1 MFLLDTCRLPQ
12 RLLRLLSFALI
23 ATMTLAP
30 HSAHGQAVP
39 QITEPI
45 DSRSFSPL
53 KGSVHALVHLGAK
66 DLGAVPDETPTGA
79 LTLLLQRPAEQERQ
93 LEKFLRAVN
102 VQGSPNY
109 HKWLTPE
116 QFGKI
121 YGVADSDLSAVRSW
135 LQSQGFKIEKVSAS
149 KNTLEFS
156 GTAGQVGKA
165 FHTSLHAYSLNGEIH
180 HANASDLQV
189 PTALRPV
196 IAVVGPI
203 NDFRPK
209 SQAHLLGTAKLN
221 PQNHKLDPEFT
232 LSVPD
237 YDLGLA
243 PEDLAT
249 QYDIKPLYREG
260 VNGAG
265 QTIGIINETNID
277 IDVVAAYRKLFK
289 LDANPSNPNLP
300 QVIVDGNDPGIN
312 GAALEAYLDVEVS
325 GAIAPQAT
333 VLLYT
338 SQGSDYA
345 DGLSLAAIR
354 AVEDDRATVLSLS
367 FGSCE
372 AFDTAQDAL
381 FNAVWEQAAAQGQ
394 TVMVSSGDADSAGC
408 DFAGVQ
414 YAQLGKQVNGLAS
427 TPWNIAVGGT
437 DFYYS
442 GGLNSVFN
450 FWSKTNDAQQGSL
463 LQPLPEQ
470 PWNNSI
476 YDMNL
481 SGINEAAGGGG
492 GQSACAIPGTGK
504 DPLNGTISVD
514 GIETV
519 NVDCAQYAG
528 YRKPS
533 WQSGPGVPKDGVRDL
548 PDVSLFAANGAN
560 GSSYVICTQAGTC
573 TPIDVNG
580 VSEIPVSQVGGTSAS
595 SPAFAGMM
603 ALVNQL
609 YGPQGQANTVLYPL
623 AQQFPAAFHDVT
635 VGSNNAPCDPTLS
648 PSIECK
654 ADATGGTYSIG
665 GFSATPGY
673 DMASGLGSV
682 DAYQLVTNWNKVT
695 FNNSSTQLFATST
708 RLQHGEPVTLA
719 TVVAGDG
726 SGAKPTGN
734 VALISNLPQ
743 YASTGLGFIPLDLTG
758 SGTITT
764 NQLPGGTYQLTGLY
778 AGDSKYNGSESA
790 PLTFHIS
797 PEASVIQPTVSAYA
811 VTVSNGQEALTDLGV
826 VKNGAV
832 YPYGTLFFVDLQVIG
847 VNESAAAPGNPAT
860 GSTKI
865 FDHGYLLS
873 TNSLDVTGSS
883 FYEGLTLP
891 AGQHSLQYSY
901 SGDSSYLATKTTSP
915 ARPLT
920 FTIAQVPSQISGS
933 TTAVSLV
940 KVGGSFAYDVNVQGS
955 GGGAPPTGT
964 VTFALGSLPAQTMTL
979 SPNFGS
985 ASVPAGVSYA
995 AAFYSNMPAGTYTMQ
1010 VSYSGDR
1017 NWAPSTLTGP
1027 IVAVGGDGTFLPSTT
1042 TVKVTSN
1049 AGSGPITPSTLLT
1062 FDITVSGGKGAK
1074 VAPTGLYALADD
1086 TTLAGLGFLPASSTG
1101 SVSVTLNF
1109 LGSGLLPDVNHL
1121 IVIYTGDS
1129 NYLPSYAPVVDFTVN
1144 TNDFTLAATTQ
1155 NISVHSGDSPRSQGI
1170 GYIQLQG
1177 LDQFS
1182 GLVNLSCKVT
1192 GGPAGNTALPRCIVP
1207 SAALVPSSQPSNT
1220 IVRVDASPVAS
1231 GGRISRNVPVP
1242 PGTYTAVITGKT
1254 AGAMHDV
1261 SLTIDVRAN
1270 R

>member
-1 MFLLDTCRLPQ
+1 MSFRIPDRFKIVAHLLAM
-12 RLLRLLSFALI
+12 ALFV
-23 ATMTLAP
+23 AVADQ
-30 HSAHGQAVP
+30 SVYSQAVP
-39 QITEPI
+39 QVTSAI
-45 DSRSFSPL
+45 DSRSYSPL
-53 KGSVHALVHLGAK
+53 TGSVHTLVRNGAK
-66 DLGAVPDETPTGA
+66 DLGAVSDDTPTGT
-79 LTLLLQRPAEQERQ
+79 LTLLLQRPAEQEQQ
-93 LEKFLRAVN
+93 LERFLREAQT
-102 VQGSPNY
+102 QGSPNY

-116 QFGKI
+116 QFGKT
-121 YGVADSDLSAVRSW
+121 YGVADSDLSAVQGW
-135 LQSQGFKIEKVSAS
+135 LQSQGLKIEKVSAS

-165 FHTSLHAYSLNGEIH
+165 FHSSLHAYSLNGEIH
-180 HANASDLQV
+180 HANASELQV
-189 PTALRPV
+189 PTALRAV

-209 SQAHLLGTAKLN
+209 SQARLLGTAKFN
-221 PQNHKLDPEFT
+221 PKNHQLDPEFT

-265 QTIGIINETNID
+265 QTIGIINDSNVD
-277 IDVVAAYRKLFK
+277 LDVVAAYRKLFK

-300 QVIVDGNDPGIN
+300 QVIVDGNDPGVN
-312 GAALEAYLDVEVS
+312 GDSVEAYLDVEVS

-338 SQGSDYA
+338 SAGSDYA
-345 DGLSLAAIR
+345 GGLGLAAVR

-372 AFDTAQDAL
+372 AFDPAQDAF

-442 GGLNSVFN
+442 GGLSSVFN
-450 FWSKTNDAQQGSL
+450 FWSKTNDAQEGSL

-481 SGINEAAGGGG
+481 SSINEAAGGGG
-492 GQSACAIPGTGK
+492 GQSACAIPGAGK

-514 GIETV
+514 GLETV
-519 NVDCAQYAG
+519 TVACAQYAG
-528 YRKPS
+528 YPKPS
-533 WQSGPGVPKDGVRDL
+533 WQSGLGVPKDGVRDL
-548 PDVSLFAANGAN
+548 PDVSLFASNGVN
-560 GSSYVICTQAGTC
+560 GSSYVFCEQAGSCATV
-573 TPIDVNG
+573 DLDG
-580 VSEIPVSQVGGTSAS
+580 VSQVLVGQVGGTSAS
-595 SPAFAGMM
+595 SPLFAGMM

-609 YGPQGQANTVLYPL
+609 YGPQGQADTVLYPL
-623 AQQFPAAFHDVT
+623 AQQVPAVFHDVT
-635 VGSNNAPCDPTLS
+635 IGSNNAPCEPNLS
-648 PSIECK
+648 PSVECIE
-654 ADATGGTYSIG
+654 DATGGTYSIG
-665 GFSATPGY
+665 GWSATPGY

-682 DAYQLVTNWNKVT
+682 DAYQLVKNWNKVT
-695 FNNSSTQLFATST
+695 FNNSSTQLFATSR

-719 TVVAGDG
+719 TVVTGDG
-726 SGAKPTGN
+726 SRAKPTGN
-734 VALISNLPQ
+734 VALISSLPQ
-743 YASTGLGFIPLDLTG
+743 YASTGLGLIPLDLTG

-778 AGDSKYNGSESA
+778 AGDSQYNGSEST
-790 PLTFHIS
+790 PLTLHIS
-797 PEASVIQPTVSAYA
+797 PEPSVVQPTVSAYA
-811 VTVSNGQEALTDLGV
+811 VTVSNGQEALTDLGA
-826 VKNGAV
+826 VKNGTV
-832 YPYGTLFFVDLQVIG
+832 YPYGTIFFVDLKVIG
-847 VNESAAAPGNPAT
+847 VNESAAAPGSPAT

-865 FDHGYLLS
+865 FDKGYLLS

-883 FYEGLTLP
+883 SDLDLTLP

-901 SGDSSYLATKTTSP
+901 SGDSSYLPTRTTTP
-915 ARPLT
+915 AGPLT
-920 FTIAQVPSQISGS
+920 FTVAQAQSQISGS
-933 TTAVSLV
+933 TAAVSLV

-964 VTFALGSLPAQTMTL
+964 VTFTLGSLPAQTMTL

-995 AAFYSNMPAGTYTMQ
+995 AAFYSNMPAGSYTMQ
-1010 VSYSGDR
+1010 VSYSGDQ

-1027 IVAVGGDGTFLPSTT
+1027 IVTVGGDGTLLPSTVS
-1042 TVKVTSN
+1042 VKVTSN

-1062 FDITVSGGKGAK
+1062 FDITVSGGNGATI
-1074 VAPTGLYALADD
+1074 APTGLYVLVDD
-1086 TTLAGLGFLPASSTG
+1086 TTLAGLGLLPASSTG
-1101 SVSVTLNF
+1101 TVSVTLSA
-1109 LGSGLLPDVNHL
+1109 LASGLLPEVNHL
-1121 IVIYTGDS
+1121 IVVYTGDN
-1129 NYLPSYAPVVDFTVN
+1129 NYLPSFAPIVDLTVN

-1155 NISVHSGDSPRSQGI
+1155 DIDIRSGDSPRSQGI
-1170 GYIQLQG
+1170 GYVQLQG
-1177 LDQFS
+1177 VDQFS

-1192 GGPAGNTALPRCIVP
+1192 GGPAGNTVLPRCIVP
-1207 SAALVPSSQPSNT
+1207 SVVLVPSSQPSNT
-1220 IVRVDASPVAS
+1220 IVRVDARQVPS
-1231 GGRISRNVPVP
+1231 GDRISRNVPVP
-1242 PGTYTAVITGKT
+1242 HGTYTAVITGKT
-1254 AGAMHDV
+1254 SGAMHDV
-1261 SLTIDVRAN
+1261 AITIEVE
-1270 R
+1270 

>member
-1 MFLLDTCRLPQ
+1 MFLLDACRLRQ
-12 RLLRLLSFALI
+12 TLLRLLSLALI
-23 ATMTLAP
+23 ATMAP

-39 QITEPI
+39 QITQPI
-45 DSRSFSPL
+45 NSRSLSPL
-53 KGSVHALVHLGAK
+53 EGSVHALVHLGAN
-66 DLGAVPDETPTGA
+66 DLGAVPDDTPAGT
-79 LTLLLQRPAEQERQ
+79 LTLMLQRPAEQEQQ
-93 LEKFLRAVN
+93 LQRFLREVHTP
-102 VQGSPNY
+102 GSPNY

-116 QFGKI
+116 QFGKT
-121 YGVADSDLSAVRSW
+121 YGVADSDLNAVQSW
-135 LQSQGFKIEKVSAS
+135 LQSQGLKVEKVSAS

-180 HANASDLQV
+180 HANAAELQV

-203 NDFRPK
+203 NDFRPR
-209 SQAHLLGTAKLN
+209 SQARLLGTAKFN

-232 LSVPD
+232 LSVAD

-265 QTIGIINETNID
+265 QTIGIINDSNVD
-277 IDVVAAYRKLFK
+277 LDVVAAYRKLFK

-300 QVIVDGNDPGIN
+300 QVIVDGNDPGVN
-312 GAALEAYLDVEVS
+312 GDSVEAYLDVEVS

-338 SQGSDYA
+338 SAGSDYA
-345 DGLSLAAIR
+345 DGIGLAAVR

-372 AFDTAQDAL
+372 AFDTAQDAF

-427 TPWNIAVGGT
+427 SPWNIAVGGT
-437 DFYYS
+437 DFYYP
-442 GGLNSVFN
+442 GGLSSVFN
-450 FWSKTNDAQQGSL
+450 FWSKTNDAQEGSL
-463 LQPLPEQ
+463 LQSLPEQ

-476 YDMNL
+476 YDINL
-481 SGINEAAGGGG
+481 SSINEAAGGGG
-492 GQSACAIPGTGK
+492 GQSACAIPGAGK

-514 GIETV
+514 GLETV
-519 NVDCAQYAG
+519 TVDCAQYAG
-528 YRKPS
+528 YPKPS
-533 WQSGPGVPKDGVRDL
+533 WQSGLGVPKDGVRDL

-560 GSSYVICTQAGTC
+560 GSSYVFCAQAGTC
-573 TPIDVNG
+573 ATVDVNG
-580 VSEIPVSQVGGTSAS
+580 VSQVLVGQVGGTSAS
-595 SPAFAGMM
+595 SPAFAGIM

-648 PSIECK
+648 PTFECT

-665 GFSATPGY
+665 GWSATPGY

-682 DAYQLVTNWNKVT
+682 DAYQLVRNWSKVI

-708 RLQHGEPVTLA
+708 RLRHGEPVTLA
-719 TVVAGDG
+719 TVVTGDG
-726 SGAKPTGN
+726 SSAAPTGS

-743 YASTGLGFIPLDLTG
+743 YASTGLGLIPLDSMG

-778 AGDSKYNGSESA
+778 AGDSKYNGSESR
-790 PLTFHIS
+790 PVTFHIS
-797 PEASVIQPTVSAYA
+797 PEASLIQPTANAYA
-811 VTVSNGQEALTDLGV
+811 VTVSNGQEALTDLGPI
-826 VKNGAV
+826 KNGTV
-832 YPYGTLFFVDLQVIG
+832 YPYGTIFFVDLQVIG
-847 VNESAAAPGNPAT
+847 VHESAAAPGNPAT

-865 FDHGYLLS
+865 FDHGYLIS

-883 FYEGLTLP
+883 SYQNLALP
-891 AGQHSLQYSY
+891 AGRHSLQYSY
-901 SGDSSYLATKTTSP
+901 SGDSSYLPTDKTSP
-915 ARPLT
+915 AGPLT
-920 FTIAQVPSQISGS
+920 FTVAQAQSQISGS
-933 TTAVSLV
+933 TAAVSLI

-964 VTFALGSLPAQTMTL
+964 VTFTLGSLPAQTMTL

-985 ASVPAGVSYA
+985 ATVPAGVSYA
-995 AAFYSNMPAGTYTMQ
+995 AAFYSNMPAGSYTMQ
-1010 VSYSGDR
+1010 VSYSGDQ

-1027 IVAVGGDGTFLPSTT
+1027 IVTVGGDGTFLPSTT

-1074 VAPTGLYALADD
+1074 VAPTGLYAIADD
-1086 TTLAGLGFLPASSTG
+1086 TTLAGLGLLPSSSTG
-1101 SVSVTLNF
+1101 TVSVTLNA
-1109 LGSGLLPDVNHL
+1109 LASGLLPDVNHL
-1121 IVIYTGDS
+1121 IVIYTGDN

-1144 TNDFTLAATTQ
+1144 TSDFTLAATTQ
-1155 NISVHSGDSPRSQGI
+1155 NISVHAGDSSSSQGI
-1170 GYIQLQG
+1170 GYVQMQG
-1177 LDQFS
+1177 VDQFS

-1192 GGPAGNTALPRCIVP
+1192 GGPAGNTVLPRCIVP
-1207 SAALVPSSQPSNT
+1207 SAVLVPSSQPSNT
-1220 IVRVDASPVAS
+1220 IVRVDASPVPS

-1254 AGAMHDV
+1254 AGAMHDI
-1261 SLTIDVRAN
+1261 SMTIDVRAN
-1270 R
+1270 Q

>member
-1 MFLLDTCRLPQ
+1 MSIPVPSRSKIAAHLLAIAL
-12 RLLRLLSFALI
+12 FA
-23 ATMTLAP
+23 AVAD
-30 HSAHGQAVP
+30 HSAYSQAVP
-39 QITEPI
+39 QVTSAI
-45 DSRSFSPL
+45 DSRSYSPL
-53 KGSVHALVHLGAK
+53 KGSVHALVRNGAK
-66 DLGAVPDETPTGA
+66 DLGVVPDDTPTGT
-79 LTLLLQRPAEQERQ
+79 LTLLLQRPAAQEQQ
-93 LEKFLRAVN
+93 LEQYLREVHTP
-102 VQGSPNY
+102 GSPNY
-109 HKWLTPE
+109 HKWITPQ
-116 QFGKI
+116 QFGNP
-121 YGVADSDLSAVRSW
+121 YGVADSDLSAVQSW
-135 LQSQGFKIEKVSAS
+135 LESQGLKIEKVSSS
-149 KNTLEFS
+149 KNTIEFS
-156 GTAGQVGKA
+156 GTAGLVGKA
-165 FHTSLHAYSLNGEIH
+165 FHTSLHAFLVNGETH
-180 HANASDLQV
+180 HANATELQV
-189 PTALRPV
+189 PTALKPV
-196 IAVVGPI
+196 IGAVGPMH
-203 NDFRPK
+203 DFHPR
-209 SQAHLLGTAKLN
+209 SQAHLLGKAEFN
-221 PQNHKLDPEFT
+221 PKNHKLTPEFT
-232 LSVPD
+232 LSVAD

-243 PEDLAT
+243 PEDIAT
-249 QYDIKPLYREG
+249 QYDLKPLYREG

-277 IDVVAAYRKLFK
+277 LNVVAAYRKLFK
-289 LDANPSNPNLP
+289 LDANPLNPNLP

-312 GAALEAYLDVEVS
+312 GAAVEAYLDVEVS

-338 SQGSDYA
+338 SAGNDYA
-345 DGLSLAAIR
+345 DGLGLAAIR

-372 AFDTAQDAL
+372 AFDTAQDAV
-381 FNAVWEQAAAQGQ
+381 FNALWEQAAAQGQ
-394 TVMVSSGDADSAGC
+394 TVMVSSGDSDSAGC
-408 DFAGVQ
+408 DFAGVS

-437 DFYYS
+437 DFYYP
-442 GGLNSVFN
+442 GGLSSVFD
-450 FWSKTNDAQQGSL
+450 FWSKTNDAQEGSL
-463 LQPLPEQ
+463 LHPLPEQ

-481 SGINEAAGGGG
+481 YSINETTGGGG
-492 GQSACAIPGTGK
+492 GQSACAIPGAGK

-514 GIETV
+514 GLETV
-519 NVDCAQYAG
+519 TVDCAQYAG
-528 YRKPS
+528 YPKPS
-533 WQSGPGVPKDGVRDL
+533 WQSGLGVPKDGVRDL
-548 PDVSLFAANGAN
+548 PDVSLFAANGGN

-573 TPIDVNG
+573 TPIDINS

-595 SPAFAGMM
+595 APAFAGMM

-623 AQQFPAAFHDVT
+623 AQQFPGAFHDIAI
-635 VGSNNAPCDPTLS
+635 GSNNAPCDPKLS
-648 PSIECK
+648 PTLECK
-654 ADATGGTYSIG
+654 ADASGGTYSIG

-695 FNNSSTQLFATST
+695 FNNSRTQLFATST

-719 TVVAGDG
+719 TVVTGDG
-726 SGAKPTGN
+726 TGAKPTGS

-743 YASTGLGFIPLDLTG
+743 YASTGLGLIPLDLTG

-778 AGDSKYNGSESA
+778 AGDSQHNGSESA
-790 PLTFHIS
+790 PLMLDIS
-797 PEASVIQPTVSAYA
+797 PEASVILPTVSAYA
-811 VTVSNGQEALTDLGV
+811 VTVSSGQEELTDLGA

-832 YPYGTLFFVDLQVIG
+832 YPYGTIFFVDLQIKG
-847 VNESAAAPGNPAT
+847 VNESAAAPSNPAT

-865 FDHGYLLS
+865 LDHGYLLS

-883 FYEGLTLP
+883 SYLGLTLP
-891 AGQHSLQYSY
+891 TGQHSLQYSY

-964 VTFALGSLPAQTMTL
+964 VTFTLGSLPAQTMTL

-1017 NWAPSTLTGP
+1017 NWAPSTFTGP
-1027 IVAVGGDGTFLPSTT
+1027 IVTVGGDGTFLPSTT

-1062 FDITVSGGKGAK
+1062 FDITVSGGKNAK
-1074 VAPTGLYALADD
+1074 VAPTGFYALADD
-1086 TTLAGLGFLPASSTG
+1086 TTLAGIGLLPASSTDT
-1101 SVSVTLNF
+1101 VSVTLNA

-1121 IVIYTGDS
+1121 IVIYGGDS

-1155 NISVHSGDSPRSQGI
+1155 NISVNAGDSSRSQGI
-1170 GYIQLQG
+1170 GYVQMQG
-1177 LDQFS
+1177 IDQYS
-1182 GLVNLSCKVT
+1182 GLVNLSCTVT
-1192 GGPAGNTALPRCIVP
+1192 GGPAGNKVLPRCIVP

-1231 GGRISRNVPVP
+1231 GGRISENVPVP

-1254 AGAMHDV
+1254 SGAMHDV
-1261 SLTIDVRAN
+1261 AVTITVK
-1270 R
+1270 

>member
-1 MFLLDTCRLPQ
+1 MSFLIPTRLKPAAN
-12 RLLRLLSFALI
+12 LLTIALFA
-23 ATMTLAP
+23 AVAG
-30 HSAHGQAVP
+30 HSAYSQAIP
-39 QITEPI
+39 QVTRAI
-45 DSRSFSPL
+45 DSSSFTPL
-53 KGSVHALVHLGAK
+53 KGSVHTLVRHGAQ
-66 DLGAVPDETPTGA
+66 DLGAVPDNTPTGT
-79 LTLLLQRPAEQERQ
+79 LTLLLQRPAEQEQQ
-93 LEKFLRAVN
+93 LQRFLREAN
-102 VQGSPNY
+102 TQGSPNY

-116 QFGKI
+116 QFGKT
-121 YGVADSDLSAVRSW
+121 YGVADSDLSAVQGW
-135 LQSQGFKIEKVSAS
+135 LQSQGLKIEKVSAS

-180 HANASDLQV
+180 HANATELQV
-189 PTALRPV
+189 PLALRPV
-196 IAVVGPI
+196 IATVGPI
-203 NDFRPK
+203 NDFRPR
-209 SQAHLLGTAKLN
+209 SQAHLLGTAKFN
-221 PQNHKLDPEFT
+221 PNNHKLTPEFT
-232 LSVPD
+232 LSVAD

-277 IDVVAAYRKLFK
+277 LDVVAAYRKLFK
-289 LDANPSNPNLP
+289 LDANPSKPNLP
-300 QVIVDGNDPGIN
+300 QVIVDGNDPGVN

-394 TVMVSSGDADSAGC
+394 TVMVSSGDSDSAGC

-414 YAQLGKQVNGLAS
+414 FAELGKQVNGLAS

-437 DFYYS
+437 DFYYPK
-442 GGLNSVFN
+442 GLSSVFD
-450 FWSKTNDAQQGSL
+450 FWNTTNDAQEGSL

-476 YDMNL
+476 YDTNL
-481 SGINEAAGGGG
+481 SGISVASGGGG
-492 GQSACAIPGTGK
+492 GQSACAVPGSGK

-514 GIETV
+514 GVETV
-519 NVDCAQYAG
+519 TVDCAQYAG
-528 YRKPS
+528 YPKPS

-573 TPIDVNG
+573 TPIDVND

-595 SPAFAGMM
+595 SPAFAGIM

-623 AQQFPAAFHDVT
+623 AQQFPAAFHDIT
-635 VGSNNAPCDPTLS
+635 IGSNNAPCNPKLS
-648 PSIECK
+648 PSIECQ

-665 GFSATPGY
+665 GWSATPGY

-719 TVVAGDG
+719 TVVTGDG

-734 VALISNLPQ
+734 VALLSNLSQ
-743 YASTGLGFIPLDLTG
+743 YASTGLGLIPLDATG

-778 AGDSKYNGSESA
+778 AGDSQYNGSEST
-790 PLTFHIS
+790 PLTLNVG
-797 PEASVIQPTVSAYA
+797 PEASFLLPSVSAYA
-811 VTVSNGQEALTDLGV
+811 VTVSNGQEALTNLGA
-826 VKNGAV
+826 VKSGSV
-832 YPYGTLFFVDLQVIG
+832 YPYGTIFEVDLQVIG
-847 VNESAAAPGNPAT
+847 AHESAAAPGNPAT

-865 FDHGYLLS
+865 FDRGYLLS
-873 TNSLDVTGSS
+873 TNSLDVSGTSS
-883 FYEGLTLP
+883 ELDLTLP
-891 AGQHSLQYSY
+891 AGRHSLQYSY
-901 SGDSSYLATKTTSP
+901 SGDSSYLPTGKTSP
-915 ARPLT
+915 AGPLT
-920 FTIAQVPSQISGS
+920 FTVAQAPGTISGG
-933 TTAVSLV
+933 TAPQSLI
-940 KVGGSFAYDVNVQGS
+940 KVGGSYIYPVNVTGS

-964 VTFALGSLPAQTMTL
+964 VTFTLGNLPPQTLPL
-979 SPNFGS
+979 SANFG
-985 ASVPAGVSYA
+985 AAGDSYA
-995 AAFYSNMPAGTYTMQ
+995 AAFYNNMPAGTYTMH
-1010 VSYSGDR
+1010 VSYSGDQ
-1017 NWAPSTLTGP
+1017 NWAPSTFTGSTVT
-1027 IVAVGGDGTFLPSTT
+1027 VASDGTLLPSTM

-1062 FDITVSGGKGAK
+1062 IELTVSGGKNAK
-1074 VAPTGLYALADD
+1074 VAPTGLYALVDD
-1086 TTLAGLGFLPASSTG
+1086 SSLIALGFLPSSSTG
-1101 SVSVTLNF
+1101 TVTVALNS
-1109 LGSGLLPDVNHL
+1109 LGSKLLPDVNHL
-1121 IVIYTGDS
+1121 VAAYTGDD
-1129 NYLPSYAPVVDFTVN
+1129 NYLPAFAPVVAFTVN
-1144 TNDFTLAATTQ
+1144 TDDFTMAATTQ
-1155 NISVHSGDSPRSQGI
+1155 DINVYSSAFPSSQRV
-1170 GYIQLQG
+1170 GYIQMQG
-1177 LDQFS
+1177 VDQFS

-1192 GGPAGNTALPRCIVP
+1192 GGPAGNTVLPRCIVP
-1207 SAALVPSSQPSNT
+1207 SAALVPASQPSNT

-1231 GGRISRNVPVP
+1231 GGRISHNVPVP
-1242 PGTYTAVITGKT
+1242 PGTYTAVVTGKT
-1254 AGAMHDV
+1254 SGAMHDV
-1261 SLTIDVRAN
+1261 ALTINVK
-1270 R
+1270 